1 MEDFD
6 RLKQVVAEAE
16 ADVAKWESG
25 NKAAGTRVRK
35 AMMEIKKIAQAIRVT
50 ITQAKQP
57 KEPVPAPP
65 PAQEPPPAGPQ
76 A

>member
-16 ADVAKWESG
+16 TDVVKCDAG

-57 KEPVPAPP
+57 KEQAPAAP
-65 PAQEPPPAGPQ
+65 PAQEWPPAGPQ

>member
-16 ADVAKWESG
+16 AEVAKWESG

-35 AMMEIKKIAQAIRVT
+35 AMMEAKKIAQAIRVK
-50 ITQAKQP
+50 ITGAKQP
-57 KEPVPAPP
+57 KEPAPAAPAAPEAPP
-65 PAQEPPPAGPQ
+65 AAPQ
-76 A
+76 G